1 MLYIVGTPIGNLGDI
16 TQRALDVLRE
26 VDLIACED
34 TRETGK
40 LLRCYGIQKP
50 LVSYYRD
57 NERRRLKFLGEK
69 LAEGKRIALV
79 CDRGTPGISDPAY
92 LLVREARKMGVPV
105 SPVPGPS
112 SLTAALSVSGLPAD
126 RVLFL
131 GFLPRKQGRRRA
143 VLEEMRERTE
153 TVVCLESVHRIR
165 RTLAEM
171 AEIFGEREAAVCREL
186 TKRFEEVAHGT
197 VGELA
202 AAFATKKPL
211 GEFVIVVAPP
221 CRRGKERQ
229 WL

>member
-1 MLYIVGTPIGNLGDI
+1 VGTPIGNLRDI
-16 TQRALDVLRE
+16 TQRALEILNG

-34 TRETGK
+34 TRETAI
-40 LLRCYGIQKP
+40 LLRCYGIHKP
-50 LVSYYRD
+50 LVSYHRD
-57 NERRRLKFLGEK
+57 NERRRLRFLAEK
-69 LAEGKRIALV
+69 LAAGTRVALV

-92 LLVREARKMGVPV
+92 LLVREARRMGVPV

-112 SLTAALSVSGLPAD
+112 SVTAALSVSGLPAD

-131 GFLPRKQGRRRA
+131 GFLPRKQGRRHA
-143 VLEEMRERTE
+143 VLEEMRERME

-171 AEIFGEREAAVCREL
+171 AERFGEREAVVCREL
-186 TKRFEEVAHGT
+186 TKKFEEVSCGT
-197 VGELA
+197 VSELA
-202 AAFATKKPL
+202 EAFAKKTPR

-229 WL
+229 WS